1 MIPTSKFI
9 SSRQIMVL
17 NLTRYPNSLL
27 LMSQY
32 IAEEQNLL
40 ANFQQDNKFERL
52 LSSYS
57 QVTIKFKPNLK
68 KKNLINYF
76 LKFKKFLKTNF
87 LKTKL
92 LSSSLRTEVV
102 KPVYF
107 PTRFVYQLAHRYFS
121 RLAAKLFFTFSKTS
135 HVSVRKSCQAVWSLG
150 PVIAI
155 VWLLNTSV

>member
-1 MIPTSKFI
+1 
-9 SSRQIMVL
+9 
-17 NLTRYPNSLL
+17 
-27 LMSQY
+27 MSQY

-92 LSSSLRTEVV
+92 LSSSLRTVVV
-102 KPVYF
+102 K
-107 PTRFVYQLAHRYFS
+107 TCLFS
-121 RLAAKLFFTFSKTS
+121 DTFRLS
-135 HVSVRKSCQAVWSLG
+135 VS
-150 PVIAI
+150 P
-155 VWLLNTSV
+155 

>member
-1 MIPTSKFI
+1 
-9 SSRQIMVL
+9 MVL

-32 IAEEQNLL
+32 IAEEQNSL

-57 QVTIKFKPNLK
+57 QVTIKFKPNFFK
-68 KKNLINYF
+68 KKILINYF
-76 LKFKKFLKTNF
+76 FKIQKVLKTIF

-92 LSSSLRTEVV
+92 LRSSLRTVVV

-121 RLAAKLFFTFSKTS
+121 RLAAKLFFTFPKTS
-135 HVSVRKSCQAVWSLG
+135 PVFVRKSCQAVWSLG